1 MKRKNEI
8 DPENYSIILL
18 RYKSGKCEAHTV
30 AADMLFENTIFY
42 KYLSEYSEVWRVDFE
57 NGRPDEDGFYSVYAA
72 DLKSAVNLQSAADDT
87 PEKRSGE
94 SYGEIAAAINRVADE
109 FEKLQLLI
117 RAQRGTT
124 DSVVRR

>member
-18 RYKSGKCEAHTV
+18 RYKSGKCDAHTV

-72 DLKSAVNLQSAADDT
+72 DYPPAADDIPAGADDT
-87 PEKRSGE
+87 PEKQSGE

-109 FEKLQLLI
+109 LEKLQLLI
-117 RAQRGTT
+117 KRI
-124 DSVVRR
+124 SC